1 MLDAKRGV
9 LESFYDRH
17 IRVLEVSI
25 FPHQDDLDLVKKA
38 FLAGVMMSEGNGV
51 RDMGEVET
59 YFLIILFHLTPR
71 DEPLDIISSEILRA
85 GRFSRLR
92 R

>member
-9 LESFYDRH
+9 LKSFYDRH
-17 IRVLEVSI
+17 VRVLEVSI
-25 FPHQDDLDLVKKA
+25 FPNQDDLDLVKEA
-38 FLAGVMMSEGNGV
+38 FLAGVVMRRGDGV
-51 RDMGEVET
+51 RDTKDIKT
-59 YFLIILFHLTPR
+59 YLFIILFHLTPR
-71 DEPLDIISSEILRA
+71 DKPLDIISSVILTD